1 MGHSGAGNRTLWDWD
16 TVELGM
22 GHNGAGTDAQQAY
35 PAPLQA
41 SSEFTKCVG
50 LVNNI
55 TMNSLLKN
63 SQPIFLVLIL
73 CVCVCVCVYVCACV
87 HACG

>member
-1 MGHSGAGNRTLWDWD
+1 
-16 TVELGM
+16 M

-41 SSEFTKCVG
+41 SSEFRKCVG

-63 SQPIFLVLIL
+63 SQPVFLVLIL
-73 CVCVCVCVYVCACV
+73 SVCVCVRVCVCVCARVWIM
-87 HACG
+87 GKLFTESDSR